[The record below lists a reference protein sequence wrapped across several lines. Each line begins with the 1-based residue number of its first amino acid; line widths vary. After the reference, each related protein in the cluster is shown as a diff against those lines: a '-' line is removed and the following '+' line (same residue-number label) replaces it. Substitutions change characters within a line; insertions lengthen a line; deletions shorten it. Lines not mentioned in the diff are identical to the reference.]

1 MKKFRTKPRQGK
13 AKEASKSALLPK
25 QAARMMKEAYIKQ
38 LDQRPKGAEDS
49 PHQTPGQVERAGR
62 WASDELAG
70 QAMELGRKYAKRK
83 FAAGRVEAR
92 SGPKAVPHEGNNL
105 PVEGTPGERPAPEA
119 PASTPRERPAAER
132 PRTAPKERPMA
143 DRTSTPIKDRQTVE
157 RGSAAPEHR
166 QPGAGRQ
173 PQRGGCARTDRP
185 TAQAVPRRDTGAA
198 AKATA
203 RNHRPEAVPLKTRSR
218 QMIRERPRFGLR
230 GSEVSASSG
239 SHSGGKASRPAKA
252 PLPSKLRREAVK
264 SAARPAA
271 RSAGSAARAAKAAK
285 RQMQRRM
292 LTQTRQTV
300 KGAAGLFRRAIQ
312 VVAKAAA
319 AVTGAV
325 SAVVGGCVLLVAL
338 VVIIVIAAVVSSPF
352 GLFFAQEPTA
362 LDAVSVS
369 QAVGSV
375 NIAYNTKL
383 EQLQAGGYDHIDIQ
397 GTAPDWPDVL
407 AVFAVK
413 VAGADAGG
421 MDVATL
427 DADRVGKLTA
437 VFWDMTA
444 LASTVE
450 TIYHPDSNPDDD
462 VDDSWT
468 ERILHITITP
478 KTADDMRAAYGFTTY
493 QNSALDELLSDR
505 ATLSALA
512 GSLTITS
519 ADVLDILRSLP
530 DDLSPQRRAV
540 VEKVLSLVGKVNYF
554 WGGKSYVIGWDSRW
568 GTLQKVTSPG
578 SSTSGTYRPYGLDC
592 SGFLDWALRNAGLH
606 SDGHWYI
613 GRNLTAVSLADALPG
628 DFALYPDASHVGMV
642 VGWNAAGKLLV
653 CHCSSGMNN
662 VVVTE
667 FSASGFTAVGRQA
680 LVPG

>member
-49 PHQTPGQVERAGR
+49 PYQTPGQVERAGR
-62 WASDELAG
+62 WAADELAG

-92 SGPKAVPHEGNNL
+92 SGPEAVPHEGDGL
-105 PVEGTPGERPAPEA
+105 PEGTPGERTAPEA

-143 DRTSTPIKDRQTVE
+143 DRTSTPIKDRQTVG

-173 PQRGGCARTDRP
+173 PQRGGCARTDCP

-252 PLPSKLRREAVK
+252 PLSPKLRRGAVK

-271 RSAGSAARAAKAAK
+271 RSAGPAARAAKAAK

-292 LTQTRQTV
+292 FAQTRQTV
-300 KGAAGLFRRAIQ
+300 KGAARLFRRAIQ
-312 VVAKAAA
+312 VVGKAAA

-375 NIAYNTKL
+375 NIAYNAKL

-397 GTAPDWPDVL
+397 GAAPDWPDVL

-437 VFWDMTA
+437 VFWDMTT